1 MGKKKRPIP
10 ASVLLGN
17 IYEVYTQDRKTLLRK
32 VQIVAYNHP
41 NITLNL
47 VEKFNNIGNFYP
59 KVSVQA
65 TRQPTWKL
73 IEANAPIPSDEPELP
88 LKNNSDFRMPKLD
101 SGKTIDDV
109 RKGDIW
115 LAKGTNTGNENGT
128 ARLKVS
134 EVTST
139 HVYLNTLK
147 RTGNIRTY
155 SSVTREA
162 FRDGRY
168 SLLERDPDAP
178 LIPRSPRN
186 HKSEPDTDII
196 THTKVIEPERI
207 EEPPKQQ
214 EIVIDPILKC
224 RVPLEMIMMIERDR
238 ANGRLCDRY
247 SHMTYRGNVI
257 IANKIVV
264 PETGN
269 TVFEFEWNPED

>member
-17 IYEVYTQDRKTLLRK
+17 IYEVYSQDRKTLLRK
-32 VQIVAYNHP
+32 VQIIGYNHP
-41 NITLNL
+41 NITLSL
-47 VEKFNNIGNFYP
+47 VQKFDNTGNFYP

-73 IEANAPIPSDEPELP
+73 IEANASIPSDEPELP

-109 RKGDIW
+109 RKGDLW
-115 LAKGTNTGNENGT
+115 LAKGTNTGNENGS
-128 ARLKVS
+128 ARVKVS

-139 HVYLNTLK
+139 HVYMNTLK

-168 SLLERDPDAP
+168 TLLERDPNAP

-186 HKSEPDTDII
+186 HKLEPTTDII
-196 THTKVIEPERI
+196 THTKVTEVERI
-207 EEPPKQQ
+207 EEPPAQT

-224 RVPLEMIMMIERDR
+224 RVPLEMIMIIERDR
-238 ANGRLCDRY
+238 ANGKLCDRY